1 MQSIKFPK
9 MLSSTTANLV
19 SDHEA
24 TAQNLVLLLR
34 SDRQS
39 LLGDPYYGTVLK
51 RLLFEQNN
59 IILKDII
66 IDEIYSSIVTFMPQV
81 SLTRNDIQLKI
92 EKDVIYVTIS
102 CVNLIDKKPNLYT
115 IKLTEIT
122 DED

>member
-92 EKDVIYVTIS
+92 EKDVIYATIS

>member
-9 MLSSTTANLV
+9 MLASTTTNLV

-24 TAQNLVLLLR
+24 TSQNLVLLLR

-59 IILKDII
+59 IILKDIV
-66 IDEIYSSIVTFMPQV
+66 IDEIYSSIITFMPQI

-102 CVNLIDKKPNLYT
+102 CINLIDKKPNLYT

>member
-51 RLLFEQNN
+51 R
-59 IILKDII
+59 
-66 IDEIYSSIVTFMPQV
+66 
-81 SLTRNDIQLKI
+81 
-92 EKDVIYVTIS
+92 
-102 CVNLIDKKPNLYT
+102 
-115 IKLTEIT
+115 
-122 DED
+122 

>member
-39 LLGDPYYGTVLK
+39 LSGDPSYATVLK

-102 CVNLIDKKPNLYT
+102 CVNLKDKKPNLYT

>member
-66 IDEIYSSIVTFMPQV
+66 IDEIYSSIVTFMPQI